1 MNVKRLALIL
11 CACSAPLLAVLPAH
25 AAPRFGVAE
34 DATKYAEDGGAS
46 LYPRIRSLG
55 MVENRIAVR
64 WNPVDPTEILER
76 RFLDRVLPVATR
88 SGVRVVFDVFAIDPL
103 AFGVDSN
110 TRAMLFGAYA
120 QKLARTYPQVTDF
133 IVTNEP
139 NESFFWRPQFGPA
152 GEQLSAVAFLRV
164 LASAYD
170 ALKAVNPAIRVIA
183 AGLSGEGNDRTST
196 SPVRFLK
203 ALGAAYRASGRTAP
217 IMDALGFHIYP
228 QRNTQPP
235 SRHYAWPN
243 AGGADLARIKQSVW
257 DGFEGT
263 AQPTFP
269 EGPARPGASAL
280 GLVIGEFGWQVGVEP
295 ALAGR
300 YFGKENV
307 PTISE
312 ADQARYYAEL
322 ISMLSC
328 DPAVTDAML
337 LHLVDEPDL
346 GRFQTGLMRIDLS
359 ERPAYAAVRKAVA
372 DARTCKAPET
382 WSHAAGVVGA
392 KVLFGERDH
401 AATRA
406 IFGISATAAEDA
418 SAKAGIFRV
427 SGPKARPRPADVSRS
442 LTGVTGLPTP
452 VLTTAKVMKAHY
464 MPRFEFRGRLQTGYY
479 VFAIRMTAAMSPSR
493 SQTFVSRVFKIGRP
507 SP

>member
-1 MNVKRLALIL
+1 MTRLAAIL
-11 CACSAPLLAVLPAH
+11 CVSTAALLTAASTH

-34 DATKYAEDGGAS
+34 DAMKYAEDGGAS

-76 RFLDRVLPVATR
+76 RFLDRALPVAAR
-88 SGVRVVFDVFAIDPL
+88 SGVRVVFDVFSIDPL
-103 AFGVDSN
+103 GFSVDSD
-110 TRAMLFGAYA
+110 TRAALFGAYV

-139 NESFFWRPQFGPA
+139 NESFFWRPQFGLA
-152 GEQLSAVAFLRV
+152 GEQLSAAAFLRV
-164 LASAYD
+164 LASSYD
-170 ALKAVNPAIRVIA
+170 ALKAVNPKIRVIA

-203 ALGAAYRASGRTAP
+203 ALGDAYRASGRAAP
-217 IMDALGFHIYP
+217 IMDALGFHVYP
-228 QRNTQPP
+228 QRNTHPP

-243 AGGADLARIKQSVW
+243 AGGADLARIKQAVW

-269 EGPARPGASAL
+269 EGPARPGGSAL
-280 GLVIGEFGWQVGVEP
+280 ELVIGEFGWQVGIEP

-322 ISMLSC
+322 ISLLSC

-346 GRFQTGLMRIDLS
+346 GRFQTGLLRIDLS
-359 ERPAYAAVRKAVA
+359 ERPAYAAVRKAIA
-372 DARTCKAPET
+372 DTRTCKAPVT

-392 KVLFGERDH
+392 KALFGERDH
-401 AATRA
+401 PAARA

-418 SAKAGIFRV
+418 DAKAGIFRV
-427 SGPKARPRPADVSRS
+427 SGPKARPRPDELARS
-442 LTGVTGLPTP
+442 LSGASGLTTP
-452 VLTTAKVMKAHY
+452 VLKAAKSVKAHY
-464 MPRFEFRGRLQTGYY
+464 TPRFEFRGRVKPGYY
-479 VFAIRMTAAMSPSR
+479 VFAIRMIAAMSPGR
-493 SQTFVSRVFKIGRP
+493 SQILVSRVFKVGSRTA
-507 SP
+507 